1 VSDQPVI
8 VSDQPAIVS
17 DQRAIVSDQRVIVI
31 GGGLAGITAA
41 LDCARAGAQVT
52 LLESRGRLGGAAYSF
67 RRDGLWADNG
77 QHVFLRCCT
86 EYQRLV
92 HDLGADE
99 LVTIQPRLDIA
110 VLSPGGRRGRLRRSA
125 LPAPLHLAGALAR
138 YPYLNVRERITMTA
152 AMTAL
157 RFVDPDD
164 PVNDRRSF
172 GDWLR
177 GWRQSRRAVEA
188 IWDLIVRPTINLTP
202 DHTSLAQ
209 AALVFQLGLLERTD
223 AGDIGHAAVPLSQIH
238 DVAGRAALSRAG
250 VDVRLRTAA
259 AAIVRDDEGFTVRLA
274 VGETLRAGQV
284 IVAVPH
290 GRAGQLLPAGA
301 HADQDAWQRLGSSP
315 IVNIHVVYD
324 RPVLELP
331 FAAGIDSPVQWVF
344 DRTASSGL
352 SEGQYLVVSLSAA
365 DAELDVSSE
374 LLRERYLAALAEL
387 LPAAAEATVR
397 TCFVTR
403 DHAATFRA
411 APGQRALRPGPET
424 ELPGLVLA
432 GAWTDTGWPA
442 TMEGA
447 VRSGHRASEQII
459 RRLSDADLRGSS
471 AAAAPS
477 PARSSGAA
485 SGPDPAR
492 SSGAAAAAPS
502 PARFSG
508 AASGPDPA
516 RSSGAAAGPDPARV
530 TVLTPMALEA
540 RAVSSGAPW
549 ADVRRTGIGPKRAA
563 EYARTHDHSEAAAV
577 VIAGFCGALDPSY
590 APGDVVLASEL
601 RGPDD
606 TLTCADPTILAEMLR
621 RGGLRVHVAPVVS
634 ERGLATGLRRRRLA
648 QSGAAAVDV
657 ESAWLAPSAGAR
669 PLHALRVV
677 LDTPGREL
685 RNPIT
690 SATGTVA
697 AYRSLRRAAS
707 LLGGWASMLADRE
720 LVLASPR
727 ASCAGVQRAV
737 EIVERALEQYGAPVY
752 VRRQIVH
759 NTHVVDALRRR
770 GAVFVEEV
778 EQVPPGATVVFSAH
792 GVSPEVRRNA
802 DLRQLNVVD
811 ATCPLVAK
819 VHAEARRFAAGGF
832 DIVLVGHEGHEE
844 IEGTVGEAPDQTTV
858 IASVEDVLRLR
869 VADPEHVAYLTQTT
883 LAVDETAAVV
893 SALRER
899 FPAAVG
905 PPSEDICYATQN
917 RQTAVRALAE
927 RCDLLL
933 VVGSENSSNARRLV
947 EVAHRAGCRSL
958 LLEDASE
965 LGLDAL
971 QGARRIGISAG
982 ASAPEELVAQLVAA
996 LGGLGAATVSEQSVA
1011 EENMH
1016 FKLPP
1021 EVRQRSY

>member
-1 VSDQPVI
+1 VN
-8 VSDQPAIVS
+8 
-17 DQRAIVSDQRVIVI
+17 DQRVIVI

-41 LDCARAGAQVT
+41 LDCARVGAEVT

-67 RRDGLWADNG
+67 QRDGLWADNG

-92 HDLGADE
+92 HELDADA

-110 VLSPGGRRGRLRRSA
+110 VLAPGGRRGRLRRSA

-138 YPYLNVRERITMTA
+138 YPYLNVRERLALTA

-164 PVNDRRSF
+164 PANDQRSF

-177 GWRQSRRAVEA
+177 RWRQDRRAIEA
-188 IWDLIVRPTINLTP
+188 IWDLIVRPTINLTC
-202 DHTSLAQ
+202 DQASLGQ
-209 AALVFQLGLLERTD
+209 AALVFRIGLLERTD
-223 AGDIGHAAVPLSQIH
+223 AGDIGHAVVPLSQIH
-238 DVAGRAALSRAG
+238 DVAGRAALERAG
-250 VDVRLRTAA
+250 VDVRLRAAA
-259 AAIVRDDEGFTVRLA
+259 AAIAPDHDGFSVRLA
-274 VGETLRAGQV
+274 GGAVLRAGQV

-290 GRAGQLLPAGA
+290 GRAGALLPDGA
-301 HADQDAWQRLGSSP
+301 RGDRDAWQRLGGSP
-315 IVNIHVVYD
+315 IVNVHVVYD
-324 RPVLELP
+324 RPVLEFP

-344 DRTASSGL
+344 DRTAGSGL
-352 SEGQYLVVSLSAA
+352 TDGQYLVVSLSAA
-365 DAELDVSSE
+365 DAELGVPGQP
-374 LLRERYLAALAEL
+374 LRDRYLSALGEL

-411 APGQRALRPGPET
+411 APGQRALRPGPAT
-424 ELPGLVLA
+424 ALPGLVLA

-447 VRSGHRASEQII
+447 VRSGHAASERII
-459 RRLSDADLRGSS
+459 RRLSEVDIARS
-471 AAAAPS
+471 AAQAPGRDLGRS
-477 PARSSGAA
+477 TAPAQ
-485 SGPDPAR
+485 
-492 SSGAAAAAPS
+492 
-502 PARFSG
+502 
-508 AASGPDPA
+508 
-516 RSSGAAAGPDPARV
+516 V
-530 TVLTPMALEA
+530 TVLTPMGLEA
-540 RAVSSGAPW
+540 RAVRRGAPW
-549 ADVRRTGIGPKRAA
+549 ADVQRTGIGAKRASQ
-563 EYARTHDHSEAAAV
+563 YARTHDHSDAAVV
-577 VIAGFCGALDPSY
+577 VIAGFCGALDPSLE
-590 APGDVVLASEL
+590 PGDIVLASEL
-601 RGPDD
+601 RGADE
-606 TLTCADPTILAEMLR
+606 TVACADATILASVLR
-621 RGGLRVHVAPVVS
+621 RGGMRVHVAPIAS
-634 ERGLATGLRRRRLA
+634 ERTLVTGRRRRQLA
-648 QSGAAAVDV
+648 HSGAAAVDL
-657 ESAWLAPSAGAR
+657 ESAWLAPSAGGR

-685 RNPIT
+685 RNPVR
-690 SATGTVA
+690 SATGTAA

-707 LLGGWASMLADRE
+707 LLAEWASMLADRE

-727 ASCAGVQRAV
+727 ASCAGVRRAI

-759 NTHVVDALRRR
+759 NAHVVDSLRGR
-770 GAVFVEEV
+770 GAVFVDEV
-778 EQVPPGATVVFSAH
+778 EEVPPGATVVFSAH
-792 GVSPEVRRNA
+792 GVSPEVRTNA
-802 DLRQLNVVD
+802 DARQLNVID

-858 IASVEDVLRLR
+858 IASAEDVPRLR
-869 VADPEHVAYLTQTT
+869 ISDPEHVAYLTQTT
-883 LAVDETAAVV
+883 LAVDETASVV

-933 VVGSENSSNARRLV
+933 VVGSENSSNSRRLV
-947 EVAHRAGCRSL
+947 EVAQRAGCRSL

-965 LGLDAL
+965 LGADAL
-971 QGARRIGISAG
+971 RGARRIGISAG
-982 ASAPEELVAQLVAA
+982 ASAPEELVSQLVAA
-996 LGGLGAATVSEQSVA
+996 LSALGAATVTESSVA

-1021 EVRQRSY
+1021 EVRQRRSD

>member
-1 VSDQPVI
+1 MSEP
-8 VSDQPAIVS
+8 
-17 DQRAIVSDQRVIVI
+17 RVIVI

-41 LDCARAGAQVT
+41 LDCARVGAEVA

-67 RRDGLWADNG
+67 QRDGLWVDNG

-86 EYQRLV
+86 EYQRLA
-92 HDLGADE
+92 HELGADE

-110 VLSPGGRRGRLRRSA
+110 VLAPGGRRGRLRRSA
-125 LPAPLHLAGALAR
+125 LPAPLHLAGSLAR
-138 YPYLNVRERITMTA
+138 YPYLNVRERLALTA

-164 PVNDRRSF
+164 PANDQRSF

-177 GWRQSRRAVEA
+177 RWRQDRRTIEA
-188 IWDLIVRPTINLTP
+188 IWDLIVRPTINLTC
-202 DHTSLAQ
+202 DQASLAQ
-209 AALVFQLGLLERTD
+209 AALVFRLGLLEQTE
-223 AGDIGHAAVPLSQIH
+223 AGDIGHAIVPLSQIH
-238 DVAGRAALSRAG
+238 DVAGRAALARAG
-250 VDVRLRTAA
+250 VEVRLRTAA
-259 AAIVRDDEGFTVRLA
+259 AAIAVDGDGFSVRLA
-274 VGETLRAGQV
+274 GGEALRAGHV

-290 GRAGQLLPAGA
+290 GRAGALLPEGA
-301 HADQDAWQRLGSSP
+301 RRDRDAWPRLGSSP
-315 IVNIHVVYD
+315 IVNVHVVYD
-324 RPVLELP
+324 RPVLDRP

-344 DRTASSGL
+344 DRTGSSGL
-352 SEGQYLVVSLSAA
+352 TDGQYLVVSLSAA
-365 DAELDVSSE
+365 DAELGVPGQP
-374 LLRERYLAALAEL
+374 LRERYLSALAEL

-411 APGQRALRPGPET
+411 APGQRALRPGAAT
-424 ELPGLVLA
+424 AVPGLVLA

-447 VRSGHRASEQII
+447 VRSGHAASERII
-459 RRLSDADLRGSS
+459 RRLSDAGTAQASTTAASRGSADDDPGRRS
-471 AAAAPS
+471 AT
-477 PARSSGAA
+477 
-485 SGPDPAR
+485 
-492 SSGAAAAAPS
+492 
-502 PARFSG
+502 
-508 AASGPDPA
+508 
-516 RSSGAAAGPDPARV
+516 PARV
-530 TVLTPMALEA
+530 TVLTPMGLEGA
-540 RAVSSGAPW
+540 AVRRGAPW
-549 ADVRRTGIGPKRAA
+549 ADVRRTGMGPKRAA
-563 EYARTHDHSEAAAV
+563 RYARTHDHSDAAAV
-577 VIAGFCGALDPSY
+577 VIAGFCGALDPSLE
-590 APGDVVLASEL
+590 PGDVVLASEL

-606 TLTCADPTILAEMLR
+606 TVTCADATILAGVLR
-621 RGGLRVHVAPVVS
+621 RGGLRVHVAPIASERSVVS
-634 ERGLATGLRRRRLA
+634 GPRRRRLA
-648 QSGAAAVDV
+648 QSGAAAADV
-657 ESAWLAPSAGAR
+657 ESAWLAPSAGGR
-669 PLHALRVV
+669 PLYALRVV

-685 RNPIT
+685 RNPVA

-707 LLGGWASMLADRE
+707 LLGAWASMLADRE

-737 EIVERALEQYGAPVY
+737 KIVERALEQYGAPVY

-759 NTHVVDALRRR
+759 NAHVVESLRRR
-770 GAVFVEEV
+770 GAVFVDEVEEV
-778 EQVPPGATVVFSAH
+778 PLGATVVFSAH

-802 DLRQLNVVD
+802 AARQLTVID

-832 DIVLVGHEGHEE
+832 DIVLVGHAGHEE
-844 IEGTVGEAPDQTTV
+844 VEGTVGEAPDQTTV
-858 IASVEDVLRLR
+858 INSAEDVARLR
-869 VADPEHVAYLTQTT
+869 VSDPEHVAYLTQTT
-883 LAVDETAAVV
+883 LAVDETASVV

-917 RQTAVRALAE
+917 RQIAVRALAE

-933 VVGSENSSNARRLV
+933 VVGSENSSNSRRLV

-958 LLEDASE
+958 LVHDASE
-965 LGLDAL
+965 LGTDAL
-971 QGARRIGISAG
+971 QGARRIGIGAG
-982 ASAPEELVAQLVAA
+982 ASAPEELVWQLVSA
-996 LGGLGAATVSEQSVA
+996 LRGLGVATVTESSVA

-1021 EVRQRSY
+1021 EVRQRRSD